1 LELLLHIHLHKEPL
15 IGAIAPPSDVTDFS
29 CNIIGQ
35 EAHLGW
41 TAVGD
46 LDLAFYSLRFSNVT
60 DGSATW
66 QNSVSLV
73 EKISRPAT
81 SISVPAL
88 TGTFLIK
95 AVDKLGNFSSNETAI
110 ISNVTSTLNFNAVET
125 INEHPNFTGTKTQVI
140 ESDDTL
146 RLDSSELFDSA
157 TGNFD
162 TPTTF
167 FDSGVTTADLYATG
181 NYEFANVID
190 IGATHTVRVTASIT
204 QTAENIDDLFDSRT
218 GNFDDG
224 ASNVDGDAPA
234 NCNAHIE
241 IATSTDNVTYS
252 SFRNFVIGDYTARYL
267 KFKLVMTSSDL
278 SSTPIIQA
286 LSVTVDMPDRIFS
299 GNDITSGAGTF
310 NVIFTS
316 PFKSVNYALGITGEN
331 MNTGDFFVV
340 DTKTINGFNLTFKNS
355 SDTAV
360 SRVFDYLAK
369 GF

>member
-1 LELLLHIHLHKEPL
+1 
-15 IGAIAPPSDVTDFS
+15 
-29 CNIIGQ
+29 
-35 EAHLGW
+35 
-41 TAVGD
+41 
-46 LDLAFYSLRFSNVT
+46 
-60 DGSATW
+60 
-66 QNSVSLV
+66 
-73 EKISRPAT
+73 
-81 SISVPAL
+81 
-88 TGTFLIK
+88 
-95 AVDKLGNFSSNETAI
+95 
-110 ISNVTSTLNFNAVET
+110 
-125 INEHPNFTGTKTQVI
+125 
-140 ESDDTL
+140 
-146 RLDSSELFDSA
+146 LFDSA

-224 ASNVDGDAPA
+224 ASNFDGDAPA

-310 NVIFTS
+310 NVIFTN
-316 PFKSVNYALGITGEN
+316 PFKSVNYAIGITGEN